1 MSELKD
7 YKPETIRKHWND
19 KVRKALIGTT
29 ITHVEYLSKE
39 EVDDAMWYKTPIATC
54 LDNKYWL
61 IPMDADAVN
70 ECRSI
75 SVNNMKELDVIPTI

>member
-19 KVRKALIGTT
+19 KVRKALIGKK

-39 EVDDAMWYKTPIATC
+39 EVDDAMWYKTPIAIC

-61 IPMDADAVN
+61 IPMADDEGN
-70 ECRSI
+70 DGGSI